1 MIIFYLV
8 ILSQAEP
15 GVKMGSQAPAWE
27 PGKKSKV
34 KGYSAEII

>member
-15 GVKMGSQAPAWE
+15 GVKMGSQAGVWQ
-27 PGKKSKV
+27 PGKEKF
-34 KGYSAEII
+34 YSDNLK